1 MDAPIDTH
9 IADNPFAVLT
19 FLAAP
24 AILTNAST
32 LLILSTSNRLA
43 RASDR
48 ARLASTAI
56 LNAKSPGIDTAAN
69 HREFQHAHRR
79 AEMLVSGLRSFYF
92 AAGCFAAGTCMA
104 LLGAFAGYFS
114 IPGVPLFTQVM
125 TSLLAVLGV
134 AGLVAGSLKLLRETR
149 IALASLADLHVSIT
163 QWRATHAGD
172 PPPGNA

>member
-1 MDAPIDTH
+1 MDVPIDMH
-9 IADNPFAVLT
+9 VADNPFAVLT

-56 LNAKSPGIDTAAN
+56 LGAKSPGIDTAAN

-104 LLGAFAGYFS
+104 LLGAFAGYFN
-114 IPGVPLFTQVM
+114 IPTVPLLTQVL

-134 AGLVAGSLKLLRETR
+134 AGLVSGSLRLLRETR
-149 IALASLADLHVSIT
+149 IALAALGDLHVSIT
-163 QWRATHAGD
+163 QWRATHAD
-172 PPPGNA
+172 SPSPPAP

>member
-1 MDAPIDTH
+1 MDFPIDGH
-9 IADNPFAVLT
+9 IANNPFAVLT

-56 LNAKSPGIDTAAN
+56 LASKAPGPDTAAN

-79 AEMLVSGLRSFYF
+79 AEMLVAGLRTFYF
-92 AAGCFAAGTCMA
+92 AAGCFAAGTCVA
-104 LLGAFAGYFS
+104 LLGAFAGYFQ
-114 IPGVPLFTQVM
+114 IPGVPLLTQVL
-125 TSLLAVLGV
+125 TSILAICGV
-134 AGLVAGSLKLLRETR
+134 GGLVAGSLKLLRETR
-149 IALASLADLHVSIT
+149 VALTALGDLHVSIT
-163 QWRATHAGD
+163 QWRATHTGSPD
-172 PPPGNA
+172 KT